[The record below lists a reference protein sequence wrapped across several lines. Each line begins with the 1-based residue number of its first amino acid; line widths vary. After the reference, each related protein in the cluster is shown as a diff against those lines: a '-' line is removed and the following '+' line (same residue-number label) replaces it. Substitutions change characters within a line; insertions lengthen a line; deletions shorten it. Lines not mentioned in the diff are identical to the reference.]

1 MTSLYKLQQG
11 KSSKKRSAD
20 AIEEDE
26 ATETSSGF
34 KSIKQKILILSSRG
48 ITARQRFLMNDL
60 TALLPHSKKDTK
72 LDTKSKLYQ
81 LNEVAE
87 LYNCNNIMF
96 FESRKHQDLYMWLAR
111 APNGPSFKLH
121 LQNLH
126 TMDELNLTGNCLKGS
141 RPILSFDQTFDS
153 KPHLKL
159 LKELMIQ
166 TFGVPK
172 GVRRSKPFVDHIVTL
187 SIVDNKIWFRNYQIN
202 EAEID
207 PVTATNDDNDGD
219 KQPRKKHKKGETKI
233 ELIEIGPRFCMTMI
247 CILEGSF
254 GGPLIYENKEFVSPN
269 QVRRLEKLG
278 KAQKYRGRQV
288 QQEEIK
294 AKKEKLKPEK
304 SELDNDVL
312 FK

>member
-1 MTSLYKLQQG
+1 MASLYKMQAD
-11 KSSKKRSAD
+11 KKSKKRSAD
-20 AIEEDE
+20 DVEE
-26 ATETSSGF
+26 ETAVAVNGF
-34 KSIKQKILILSSRG
+34 KPIKQKVLILSSRG

-96 FESRKHQDLYMWLAR
+96 FEARKHQDLYMWLSR

-121 LQNLH
+121 IQNLH

-141 RPILSFDQTFDS
+141 RPILSFDKTFDDR
-153 KPHLKL
+153 PHLHL

-172 GVRRSKPFVDHIVTL
+172 GVKRSKPFVDHILTL

-202 EAEID
+202 EAE
-207 PVTATNDDNDGD
+207 ATETKLADGTVQ
-219 KQPRKKHKKGETKI
+219 KPKKGETKI
-233 ELIEIGPRFCMTMI
+233 ELVEIGPRFCMTMI

-254 GGPLIYENKEFVSPN
+254 GGPVIYENKEFVSPN
-269 QVRRLEKLG
+269 QVRRLEKQK
-278 KAQKYRGRQV
+278 KAQKYKGRHEQD
-288 QQEEIK
+288 EETK
-294 AKKEKLKPEK
+294 TKRELLKPARN
-304 SELDNDVL
+304 ELDNNVL
-312 FK
+312 FA

>member
-1 MTSLYKLQQG
+1 MASLYKLQQD
-11 KSSKKRSAD
+11 KKSKKRSAD
-20 AIEEDE
+20 AIEDDE
-26 ATETSSGF
+26 QTGNSTGF

-48 ITARQRFLMNDL
+48 ITARQRFLMNDI

-87 LYNCNNIMF
+87 LYNCNNVMF

-121 LQNLH
+121 VQNLH

-141 RPILSFDQTFDS
+141 RPVLSFDQTFES

-172 GVRRSKPFVDHIVTL
+172 GARRSKPFVDHIVTL
-187 SIVDNKIWFRNYQIN
+187 TIVDNKIWFRNYQIN
-202 EAEID
+202 QVELEAD
-207 PVTATNDDNDGD
+207 TTTDLPAG
-219 KQPRKKHKKGETKI
+219 KKLKKGETKI

-254 GGPLIYENKEFVSPN
+254 GGPVIYENKEFVSPN
-269 QVRRLEKLG
+269 QVRRLAKLDKAG
-278 KAQKYRGRQV
+278 KYKGRQV
-288 QQEEIK
+288 QDNETK
-294 AKKEKLKPEK
+294 LKKEKYKPEK